1 MKITYTKYYCD
12 ICGKEMDYPRF
23 IYIKRKIFK
32 INIWGYR
39 YDFVC
44 GDCVKSVTDHIREL
58 GRKANDNSY

>member
-23 IYIKRKIFK
+23 IHIKHKIFN
-32 INIWGYR
+32 INVWGDR

-44 GDCVKSVTDHIREL
+44 GDCTKSIEEHIREL
-58 GRKANDNSY
+58 RRKANDNSY